1 MGLSLNR
8 PEAYMPQS
16 QPAPQTGMNPNPPAA
31 TVTSQPA
38 GKGGAAFTPP
48 QPAPQ
53 GGRSDGLDQ
62 NAINAD
68 PAGFQ
73 KWKQEQDALNSRP
86 IAPVMANQQAAAGAM
101 ASGSPLPSYAEN
113 VYTPQQ
119 APQGKAG
126 GPGQA
131 PGSPA
136 ATMGKGGGSSMTSSA
151 TSGQPQMGV
160 PNQYSNTVQPMDN
173 RRMGIA
179 GMQARGKGM

>member
-1 MGLSLNR
+1 MG
-8 PEAYMPQS
+8 AFHQS
-16 QPAPQTGMNPNPPAA
+16 MSEQLRPQTGQQQPPPSAP
-31 TVTSQPA
+31 VTFANSPASQPA
-38 GKGGAAFTPP
+38 GKGGAALAPP
-48 QPAPQ
+48 VPAQSSAP
-53 GGRSDGLDQ
+53 SM
-62 NAINAD
+62 AD
-68 PAGFQ
+68 
-73 KWKQEQDALNSRP
+73 
-86 IAPVMANQQAAAGAM
+86 QQAAAGAM

-131 PGSPA
+131 QGSPA
-136 ATMGKGGGSSMTSSA
+136 ATMGKGSGSSMTSSA

-179 GMQARGKGM
+179 GMQARGKGQ